1 MCVYL
6 HTRPSKESLEVKL
19 PTIWIDEAAEVGRG
33 REEKKSEE
41 KESAERRSRC
51 TKRSK
56 SRQRGV
62 FFQCFVALE
71 GRKVV
76 SIKRR
81 VQSHIGETRNQKLHA
96 AAARSTYR
104 SQNVQSTTCSDHFS
118 MFRCRKKHWDAGI
131 WPPKMWTLNLLFL
144 ACTMRGH

>member
-6 HTRPSKESLEVKL
+6 HTKPSKESLEVKL

-56 SRQRGV
+56 SRQRCV
-62 FFQCFVALE
+62 VFQCFVALE
-71 GRKVV
+71 DQKVV
-76 SIKRR
+76 SIKPRA
-81 VQSHIGETRNQKLHA
+81 QSHNWGDEKSKL
-96 AAARSTYR
+96 ARC
-104 SQNVQSTTCSDHFS
+104 CSA
-118 MFRCRKKHWDAGI
+118 KHGQMLESD
-131 WPPKMWTLNLLFL
+131 PPK
-144 ACTMRGH
+144 CEP